1 MRRWIPAAA
10 AAVALTVV
18 SGLAGAQNNL
28 LRDPISFPDVRP
40 GNNNIDYDSI
50 DYAVRRGWFSGH
62 SDGTFDPLGRLTT
75 AHLVRV
81 IDRAFPDGMTR
92 GEFAALLTGG
102 EWAAKLT
109 PGRRPTNPIPIG
121 QAWQVGDWD
130 IRVLEAWPSNGY
142 QELRNRGYN
151 RTNWSAPDS
160 GEDLAIVEVEVVYRG
175 TQQEGS
181 YTNWGY
187 EMTSDRKNY
196 NGGCVRRNRG
206 ASETD
211 GHLGRTARDIR
222 PGVPVRGLLCR
233 EIDYLDTPNLMKIPS
248 GERWAWFSLT
258 GRAGG
263 NDLLRDPVEFLD
275 IESGN
280 SGNIDYAV
288 RRGWFEGKADGR
300 FDPLGRLTS
309 AQLVRVIDR
318 AFPDGMRR
326 GEFAA
331 LLTGGEW
338 AAELTPGRRPTNP
351 IPFGQTW
358 RVGDWDIR
366 FLELWPQ
373 DGYTELQNRNYGL
386 GDYGDGRWQNVKDL
400 TIVDVEAV
408 YRGTRTATGT
418 FFDNLRYKITSD
430 QKHYTSGCVGS
441 SSYRNSEWTHSGHYR
456 NVQGPLAN
464 VATNIKP
471 GAPVHGLL
479 CRITDPGDTPNLMQI
494 WVDDGKWAWFEL

>member
-18 SGLAGAQNNL
+18 SGLAGAQNDL

-62 SDGTFDPLGRLTT
+62 SDGTFDPLGRLTST
-75 AHLVRV
+75 HLVRV

-130 IRVLEAWPSNGY
+130 IRVREAWPQNGWDKFQSSY
-142 QELRNRGYN
+142 TGSLR
-151 RTNWSAPDS
+151 SPPS
-160 GEDLAIVEVEVVYRG
+160 GRQYTLVQIEVVYRG
-175 TQQEGS
+175 TQRTGS
-181 YTNWGY
+181 FDLGY
-187 EMTSDRKNY
+187 KVVSDRKEY
-196 NGGCVRRNRG
+196 EGSSCRG
-206 ASETD
+206 WSGNLRSDAT
-211 GHLGRTARDIR
+211 DIR
-222 PGVPVRGLLCR
+222 PGAPVSSELCWST
-233 EIDYLDTPNLMKIPS
+233 DHGDNPNVMQIWKGS
-248 GERWAWFSLT
+248 ERWAWFSLT

-263 NDLLRDPVEFLD
+263 NDLLQDPVEFLD

-338 AAELTPGRRPTNP
+338 AAKLTPGQRSTNP

-386 GDYGDGRWQNVKDL
+386 GGWGGQWQNVKDL

-408 YRGTRTATGT
+408 YRGTRAATGS

-430 QKHYTSGCVGS
+430 QRSYTSGCVGYS
-441 SSYRNSEWTHSGHYR
+441 TRDRDSEWTHSERYR
-456 NVQGPLAN
+456 RVQGPLVN

-494 WVDDGKWAWFEL
+494 WDGTKWAWFEL